1 MKDLTLN
8 VIYTEGSNFTLL
20 QNLNLLEQ
28 LKELRL
34 AGAGVAILINGK
46 DSCKTISEDLLQDLK
61 NRGFRL
67 YLNNAK
73 KFTHGAAL
81 NYLHDRC
88 LTDWYINVDEDDEFT
103 DIDEV
108 KQLLESVIYLRKNFK
123 INPNSLIMYGF
134 NWIYESPNTKELKS
148 LYHPTESGC
157 SEIPSV
163 ISMSNWNYLFNKAQ
177 LDSLNLR
184 RYDLNLM
191 DDTLFYIDLYHAYK
205 GECILY
211 DESII
216 NYYKTRSTISKTQLS
231 EDAQKYLD
239 KLLERRVF
247 KVSARI

>member
-1 MKDLTLN
+1 MKDLTIN
-8 VIYTEGSNFTLL
+8 VIYTEGSNFTLPE
-20 QNLNLLEQ
+20 NKVLLKQLRQ
-28 LKELRL
+28 LKRL
-34 AGAGVAILINGK
+34 GFEIAILINGK
-46 DSCKTISEDLLQDLK
+46 DSQNRIPNEIWNDFINSKFKTYVSDD
-61 NRGFRL
+61 
-67 YLNNAK
+67 

-88 LTDWYINVDEDDEFT
+88 LTDWYINIDEDDEFT
-103 DIDEV
+103 DVDEV

-148 LYHPTESGC
+148 LYHPTESNC

-163 ISMSNWNYLFNKAQ
+163 ASMSNWNFLFNKVQ

-205 GECILY
+205 GECVLY
-211 DESII
+211 NESII

-239 KLLERRVF
+239 KLLERRAF

>member
-1 MKDLTLN
+1 MKDLTIN
-8 VIYTEGSNFTLL
+8 VIYTEGSNFTLPK
-20 QNLNLLEQ
+20 NKVLLKQ
-28 LKELRL
+28 LRQFKKLGSEI
-34 AGAGVAILINGK
+34 AILINGK
-46 DSCKTISEDLLQDLK
+46 ESQNRIPNEIWNDFINHKFKTYISDD
-61 NRGFRL
+61 
-67 YLNNAK
+67 

-88 LTDWYINVDEDDEFT
+88 LTDWYINIDEDDEFT

-148 LYHPTESGC
+148 LYHPTESNC

-163 ISMSNWNYLFNKAQ
+163 VSMSNWNFLFNKVQ

-211 DESII
+211 NKSII
-216 NYYKTRSTISKTQLS
+216 NYYKTRSTISTTQLS
-231 EDAQKYLD
+231 EDAQKYLN
-239 KLLERRVF
+239 KLLERRIF

>member
-1 MKDLTLN
+1 MKDLTIN
-8 VIYTEGSNFTLL
+8 VIYTEGSNFTLPK
-20 QNLNLLEQ
+20 NKVLLKQLRQ
-28 LKELRL
+28 LKKSGFEIS
-34 AGAGVAILINGK
+34 ILINGK
-46 DSCKTISEDLLQDLK
+46 ESQNKIPNEIWNDFINHKFK
-61 NRGFRL
+61 L
-67 YLNNAK
+67 YIVDI

-81 NYLHDRC
+81 NYLHDKC
-88 LTDWYINVDEDDEFT
+88 LTDWYINIDEDDEFT

-123 INPNSLIMYGF
+123 ISPKSLIMYGF

-148 LYHPTESGC
+148 LYHPTESNC
-157 SEIPSV
+157 SKIPSV
-163 ISMSNWNYLFNKAQ
+163 VSMSNWNFLFNKAQ

-211 DESII
+211 NESII
-216 NYYKTRSTISKTQLS
+216 NYYKTRSTISTTQLS
-231 EDAQKYLD
+231 EDARKYLD
-239 KLLERRVF
+239 KLLERRIF